1 MIFSKNHLV
10 QVKKRD
16 GRIVP
21 FEENRILNAIAKAM
35 GVTGEGT
42 HDDAEKVSERVVA
55 ELNRKFPAEH
65 LPTIEEIQ
73 DVVETE
79 LIVLDYAKTAKA
91 YILYRNDRA
100 AIRAKKQEVP
110 DRVKA
115 LFDEKIFQEPARGV
129 CIPPQLF
136 AMDRSR
142 GSARDMDRNR
152 RTVRRL
158 HERKSRQ

>member
-21 FEENRILNAIAKAM
+21 FDENRILNAIAKAM
-35 GVTGEGT
+35 SVTGEGT
-42 HDDAEKVSERVVA
+42 HEEAEKVSDRVVA
-55 ELNRKFPAEH
+55 ELNRKFPEEH
-65 LPTIEEIQ
+65 IPTIEEIQ

-79 LIVLDYAKTAKA
+79 LIVMDYAKTAKA

-110 DRVKA
+110 EHVKTS
-115 LFDEKIFQEPARGV
+115 FRREQKIFQEPARGV
-129 CIPPQLF
+129 RLPPHLF
-136 AMDRSR
+136 AMDRGR
-142 GSARDMDRNR
+142 GAPRNMDRDR
-152 RTVRRL
+152 RSAMST
-158 HERKSRQ
+158 S